1 MFKTQSRVNDWSA
14 VEKSTLKILAAT
26 TWYTGV
32 AVLILKSALLLK
44 EASQLSF
51 ETHWITGSVVLA
63 ILLGAVKAK
72 YIFINSCRKNLIRI
86 EQLNKP
92 KIWQF
97 FRPTFFLFLVLMIT
111 AGAKLSSL
119 AHGDF
124 IFLLSVAVVDLS
136 IASALLFSS
145 YLFISH
151 S

>member
-1 MFKTQSRVNDWSA
+1 MIKTQSRVNDWSA

-72 YIFINSCRKNLIRI
+72 YIFINSVLFNL
-86 EQLNKP
+86 
-92 KIWQF
+92 F
-97 FRPTFFLFLVLMIT
+97 FICTR
-111 AGAKLSSL
+111 
-119 AHGDF
+119 DR
-124 IFLLSVAVVDLS
+124 D
-136 IASALLFSS
+136 
-145 YLFISH
+145 
-151 S
+151 